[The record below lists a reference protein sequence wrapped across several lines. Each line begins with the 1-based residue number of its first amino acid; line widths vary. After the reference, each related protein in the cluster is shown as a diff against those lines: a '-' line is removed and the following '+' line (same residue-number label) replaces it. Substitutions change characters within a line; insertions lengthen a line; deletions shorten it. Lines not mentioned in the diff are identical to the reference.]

1 MLLPAGL
8 LPTENHIKLS
18 PPTAAFAAATVEYQ
32 LVGGLVVP
40 VLGVLGAE
48 EDSLYTVIVPTPSS
62 PSTPGSPSSPG
73 SPSTPSAPIEPGTLP
88 KCSAV

>member
-62 PSTPGSPSSPG
+62 PSSPSTPG